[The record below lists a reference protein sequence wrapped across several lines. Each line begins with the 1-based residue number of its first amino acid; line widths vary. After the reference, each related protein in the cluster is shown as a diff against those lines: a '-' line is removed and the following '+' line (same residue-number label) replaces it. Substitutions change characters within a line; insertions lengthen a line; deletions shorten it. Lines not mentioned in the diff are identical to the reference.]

1 MHAALKAFTGS
12 DPQKLLE
19 CTVGAAVPNP
29 NPPAGASRSR
39 ACPAVPARSP
49 WVQLVTRRDAGNRIS
64 PIRSSVLP
72 SSAPLPTQPQ
82 PKRRKSRR
90 VAKCLLSFG
99 ELGRAWISKES
110 RSPGFLKSLVALA
123 IVAAPE
129 ARDQWSLLSAALTAA
144 ASGHPQRGGRVVP
157 TAPSSSAALPPPAP
171 RLGLSQGQ
179 APIARRQG
187 VGGEEPSFVPGEA
200 KGTKLGR
207 LREDQ
212 PASQV
217 QGPRLLLKEKG
228 HFAQGPPPPHPTQRE
243 SQPCTQEAHVLADAA
258 GQRQS

>member
-1 MHAALKAFTGS
+1 MFQILLCNPLHRSYCVKKMNVSLLLSADFFPARPTPKQSNCQKKRIQGEDSRLHAALKAFTGS

-110 RSPGFLKSLVALA
+110 RSPGNSCCPRSQGTVVPSLRCPDGCGIWTPPAGWESGSHGPELLCCPA
-123 IVAAPE
+123 PTSSSLGSEPRTGSHRPE
-129 ARDQWSLLSAALTAA
+129 AGGWGGGTILCSRRS
-144 ASGHPQRGGRVVP
+144 QRHK
-157 TAPSSSAALPPPAP
+157 A
-171 RLGLSQGQ
+171 GQ
-179 APIARRQG
+179 AP
-187 VGGEEPSFVPGEA
+187 
-200 KGTKLGR
+200 
-207 LREDQ
+207 
-212 PASQV
+212 
-217 QGPRLLLKEKG
+217 
-228 HFAQGPPPPHPTQRE
+228 
-243 SQPCTQEAHVLADAA
+243 
-258 GQRQS
+258 

>member
-39 ACPAVPARSP
+39 ACPAVPREAPGCSWSP
-49 WVQLVTRRDAGNRIS
+49 GVMRETESAQFAALCSQAPRPSPHSHNQKEESPAG
-64 PIRSSVLP
+64 LP
-72 SSAPLPTQPQ
+72 SAFSHSVSLDA
-82 PKRRKSRR
+82 
-90 VAKCLLSFG
+90 
-99 ELGRAWISKES
+99 
-110 RSPGFLKSLVALA
+110 PGFLKSLVALA

-129 ARDQWSLLSAALTAA
+129 AREQWSLLSAALTAA

-179 APIARRQG
+179 APIARWQG